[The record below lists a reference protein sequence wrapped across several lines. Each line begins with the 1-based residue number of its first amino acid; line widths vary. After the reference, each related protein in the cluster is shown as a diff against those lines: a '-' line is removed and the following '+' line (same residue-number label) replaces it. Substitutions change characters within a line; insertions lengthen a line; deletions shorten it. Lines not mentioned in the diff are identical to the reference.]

1 MATIPIP
8 PDFSEFLK
16 LLNEHKV
23 KYLIIGGY
31 AVSFHG
37 YVRATGDMDIW
48 IKRDAKNAKK
58 MIQVFDKFGFNSNN
72 LQLDIFLN
80 PKNVVRMGVPP
91 VRIEIMNSISGV
103 GFDECYKKR
112 VKDNWNNIPVSIIS
126 LDKLKANKRASGR
139 LKDLSDLEHLK

>member
-1 MATIPIP
+1 MDTIPIP
-8 PDFSEFLK
+8 YDFSEFLK

-31 AVSFHG
+31 AVSYHG
-37 YVRATGDMDIW
+37 YVRATGYMDIW
-48 IKRDAKNAKK
+48 IKRDKKNAKK
-58 MIQVFDKFGFNSNN
+58 MIQVLDKFGFNANN
-72 LQLDIFLN
+72 LQLDFFLN

-103 GFDECYKKR
+103 DFDDCYKKR